1 MSRYK
6 VLKKS
11 FINGR
16 LLYPGEEIEFIG
28 VAGSNLLLIETG
40 ERVAADEGTNTGN
53 DNHSGDGGGGEGGTG
68 SSGGGDGGIGASG
81 GDGGADNELIAL
93 QDQYQQLF
101 GKKPHHNA
109 GAEKLR
115 ADIDAKRKE
124 LGV

>member
-28 VAGSNLLLIETG
+28 VAGDNLQLIETG
-40 ERVAADEGTNTGN
+40 ERITVNEDANANANAGG
-53 DNHSGDGGGGEGGTG
+53 DNHNGDNGGGEGGTG
-68 SSGGGDGGIGASG
+68 SSG
-81 GDGGADNELIAL
+81 ADAELIAL

-101 GKKPHHNA
+101 GKKPHYNA

>member
-16 LLYPGEEIEFIG
+16 LLYPGEEIEFDG
-28 VAGSNLLLIETG
+28 MAGNNLLLIETG
-40 ERVAADEGTNTGN
+40 ERVAVNENANAGN
-53 DNHSGDGGGGEGGTG
+53 DNHSGDDGGGGGGT
-68 SSGGGDGGIGASG
+68 GASG

>member
-16 LLYPGEEIEFIG
+16 LLYPGEEIEFDG
-28 VAGSNLLLIETG
+28 MAGSNLLLIETG
-40 ERVAADEGTNTGN
+40 ERVAVNEGANTGS
-53 DNHSGDGGGGEGGTG
+53 DNHDGDNGG
-68 SSGGGDGGIGASG
+68 SG
-81 GDGGADNELIAL
+81 GDGGGADAELTAL

>member
-1 MSRYK
+1 MSRYIVK
-6 VLKKS
+6 KKS

-16 LLYPGEEIEFIG
+16 LLYPGEEIEFDG
-28 VAGSNLLLIETG
+28 MAGSNLFLIETG
-40 ERVAADEGTNTGN
+40 ERGTVNEGANAGD
-53 DNHSGDGGGGEGGTG
+53 DNHDGGANGDSG
-68 SSGGGDGGIGASG
+68 SGVLG
-81 GDGGADNELIAL
+81 GDGGASTELTAL

>member
-16 LLYPGEEIEFIG
+16 LLYPGEEIEFDG
-28 VAGSNLLLIETG
+28 MAGSNLLLIETG
-40 ERVAADEGTNTGN
+40 ERVAVNEDANT
-53 DNHSGDGGGGEGGTG
+53 
-68 SSGGGDGGIGASG
+68 GGDGGSG
-81 GDGGADNELIAL
+81 GNADAELTAL

>member
-16 LLYPGEEIEFIG
+16 LLYPGEEIEFDG
-28 VAGSNLLLIETG
+28 MAGSNLLLIETG
-40 ERVAADEGTNTGN
+40 ERVAVNEDTNAGN
-53 DNHSGDGGGGEGGTG
+53 DNHSGDSSGEGGTG
-68 SSGGGDGGIGASG
+68 AYG
-81 GDGGADNELIAL
+81 GDGGADNELAAL

>member
-16 LLYPGEEIEFIG
+16 LLYPGEEIEFDG
-28 VAGSNLLLIETG
+28 MAGSNLLLIETG
-40 ERVAADEGTNTGN
+40 ERVAVNEDTNAGN
-53 DNHSGDGGGGEGGTG
+53 DNHSGDGG
-68 SSGGGDGGIGASG
+68 SGGN
-81 GDGGADNELIAL
+81 ADAELTAL

>member
-16 LLYPGEEIEFIG
+16 LLYPGEEIEFDGI
-28 VAGSNLLLIETG
+28 AGSNLLLIETG
-40 ERVAADEGTNTGN
+40 ERVMVNEDADTGD
-53 DNHSGDGGGGEGGTG
+53 DNHSGGT
-68 SSGGGDGGIGASG
+68 GASG
-81 GDGGADNELIAL
+81 GDGGADNELTAL

>member
-16 LLYPGEEIEFIG
+16 LLYPGEEVEFTG
-28 VAGSNLLLIETG
+28 MAGSNLLLIETG

-68 SSGGGDGGIGASG
+68 AYG
-81 GDGGADNELIAL
+81 GDGGADNELAAL

>member
-40 ERVAADEGTNTGN
+40 ERVVANEGIDAGN
-53 DNHSGDGGGGEGGTG
+53 DNHDGDNGGSDGGAG
-68 SSGGGDGGIGASG
+68 SSG
-81 GDGGADNELIAL
+81 ADAELTAL

>member
-28 VAGSNLLLIETG
+28 VAGSNLQLIETG
-40 ERVAADEGTNTGN
+40 ERVAVNEDANTGN
-53 DNHSGDGGGGEGGTG
+53 DNHSGDGGDGGT
-68 SSGGGDGGIGASG
+68 GASG
-81 GDGGADNELIAL
+81 GDGGADNELTAL

>member
-16 LLYPGEEIEFIG
+16 LLYPGEEIEFDG
-28 VAGSNLLLIETG
+28 ESGSNLQLIETG
-40 ERVAADEGTNTGN
+40 ERVAVNEGTNAGN
-53 DNHSGDGGGGEGGTG
+53 DNHDGDNGGSGGEGG
-68 SSGGGDGGIGASG
+68 
-81 GDGGADNELIAL
+81 GADAELTAL

>member
-16 LLYPGEEIEFIG
+16 LLYPGEEVEFTG
-28 VAGSNLLLIETG
+28 MAGSNLFLIETG
-40 ERVAADEGTNTGN
+40 ERAAANEGANAGD
-53 DNHSGDGGGGEGGTG
+53 DNH
-68 SSGGGDGGIGASG
+68 
-81 GDGGADNELIAL
+81 DGGAGTELTAL

>member
-16 LLYPGEEIEFIG
+16 LLYPGEEIEFDG
-28 VAGSNLLLIETG
+28 VPGSNLLLIETG
-40 ERVAADEGTNTGN
+40 ERVAVNEDANTGN
-53 DNHSGDGGGGEGGTG
+53 DNHSGDG
-68 SSGGGDGGIGASG
+68 G

>member
-16 LLYPGEEIEFIG
+16 LLYPGEEVEFAG
-28 VAGSNLLLIETG
+28 MAGSNLLLIETG
-40 ERVAADEGTNTGN
+40 ERVVANEGANAGN
-53 DNHSGDGGGGEGGTG
+53 DNHSGD
-68 SSGGGDGGIGASG
+68 DG

-93 QDQYQQLF
+93 QDQYQQLL

>member
-16 LLYPGEEIEFIG
+16 LLYPGEEIEFDG
-28 VAGSNLLLIETG
+28 MAGSNLLLIETG
-40 ERVAADEGTNTGN
+40 ERVAVNEDTNAGN
-53 DNHSGDGGGGEGGTG
+53 DNHSGDG
-68 SSGGGDGGIGASG
+68 S
-81 GDGGADNELIAL
+81 ADNELAAL

-101 GKKPHHNA
+101 DKKPHHNA

>member
-16 LLYPGEEIEFIG
+16 LLYPGEEIEFTGI
-28 VAGSNLLLIETG
+28 AGSNLLLIETG
-40 ERVAADEGTNTGN
+40 ERVVTNEGTDAGN
-53 DNHSGDGGGGEGGTG
+53 DNHSGDDGGGEGGT
-68 SSGGGDGGIGASG
+68 GASG

>member
-16 LLYPGEEIEFIG
+16 LLYPGEEIEFTG
-28 VAGSNLLLIETG
+28 MAGNNLLLIETG
-40 ERVAADEGTNTGN
+40 ERVVANEDANAGG
-53 DNHSGDGGGGEGGTG
+53 DNHDGDNGGGDGGTG
-68 SSGGGDGGIGASG
+68 SSG
-81 GDGGADNELIAL
+81 ADAELIAL

>member
-28 VAGSNLLLIETG
+28 VAGSNLQLIET
-40 ERVAADEGTNTGN
+40 ADRRTANEDANTGN
-53 DNHSGDGGGGEGGTG
+53 DNHNGDNGGGEGGTG
-68 SSGGGDGGIGASG
+68 SSGS
-81 GDGGADNELIAL
+81 DGGADNELIAL

>member
-28 VAGSNLLLIETG
+28 VAGNNLQLVETG
-40 ERVAADEGTNTGN
+40 ERITVNENANTGN
-53 DNHSGDGGGGEGGTG
+53 DNHHGDNGGGTG
-68 SSGGGDGGIGASG
+68 SSG
-81 GDGGADNELIAL
+81 ADAELIAL
-93 QDQYQQLF
+93 QDQYQQRF

>member
-16 LLYPGEEIEFIG
+16 LLYPGEEIEFTG
-28 VAGSNLLLIETG
+28 MAGNNLQLIETG
-40 ERVAADEGTNTGN
+40 ERVAADEGTNAGD
-53 DNHSGDGGGGEGGTG
+53 DNHSGDGGT
-68 SSGGGDGGIGASG
+68 GASG
-81 GDGGADNELIAL
+81 GDGGADNELTAL

>member
-28 VAGSNLLLIETG
+28 VAGNNLQLIETG
-40 ERVAADEGTNTGN
+40 ERVAVNEDANTGN
-53 DNHSGDGGGGEGGTG
+53 DNHS
-68 SSGGGDGGIGASG
+68 

>member
-16 LLYPGEEIEFIG
+16 LLYPGEEVEFDG
-28 VAGSNLLLIETG
+28 VPGSNLLLIETG
-40 ERVAADEGTNTGN
+40 ERVVANEGTNAGD
-53 DNHSGDGGGGEGGTG
+53 DNHSGDGGTR
-68 SSGGGDGGIGASG
+68 ASG
-81 GDGGADNELIAL
+81 GDGGADNELTAL
-93 QDQYQQLF
+93 QDQFQQLF

>member
-16 LLYPGEEIEFIG
+16 LLYPGEEVEFTG
-28 VAGSNLLLIETG
+28 MAGSNLLLIETG
-40 ERVAADEGTNTGN
+40 ERVTANEDTNTGN
-53 DNHSGDGGGGEGGTG
+53 DNHDGGANGDSG
-68 SSGGGDGGIGASG
+68 SGVLG
-81 GDGGADNELIAL
+81 GDGGASTELTAL

>member
-6 VLKKS
+6 GLKKS

-16 LLYPGEEIEFIG
+16 LLYPGEEIEFGGI
-28 VAGSNLLLIETG
+28 AGSNLLLIETG
-40 ERVAADEGTNTGN
+40 ERVAADEDTNTGG
-53 DNHSGDGGGGEGGTG
+53 DNHGG
-68 SSGGGDGGIGASG
+68 SGGNVDA
-81 GDGGADNELIAL
+81 ELIAL

>member
-16 LLYPGEEIEFIG
+16 LLYPGEEIEFG
-28 VAGSNLLLIETG
+28 GMAGSNLLLIETG
-40 ERVAADEGTNTGN
+40 ERVAADEGIDAGN
-53 DNHSGDGGGGEGGTG
+53 DNHDGDNGGSDGGAG
-68 SSGGGDGGIGASG
+68 SSG
-81 GDGGADNELIAL
+81 ADAELTAL

>member
-16 LLYPGEEIEFIG
+16 LLYPGEEVEFTG
-28 VAGSNLLLIETG
+28 MAGSNLFLIETG
-40 ERVAADEGTNTGN
+40 ERVVANEGTNDGG
-53 DNHSGDGGGGEGGTG
+53 DNHDGGGGEGGAG
-68 SSGGGDGGIGASG
+68 SSG
-81 GDGGADNELIAL
+81 GDGGADNELTAL

>member
-40 ERVAADEGTNTGN
+40 ERVVANEGTNAGN
-53 DNHSGDGGGGEGGTG
+53 DNHSGDD
-68 SSGGGDGGIGASG
+68 GGDGGIGASG

>member
-28 VAGSNLLLIETG
+28 VAGNNLQLIETG
-40 ERVAADEGTNTGN
+40 ERITVNENANTGN
-53 DNHSGDGGGGEGGTG
+53 DNHNGDNGGGEGGTG
-68 SSGGGDGGIGASG
+68 SSG
-81 GDGGADNELIAL
+81 ADAELIAL

-101 GKKPHHNA
+101 GRKPHYNA

-115 ADIDAKRKE
+115 VDIDAKRKE

>member
-16 LLYPGEEIEFIG
+16 LLYPGEEIEFTG
-28 VAGSNLLLIETG
+28 MAGNNLLLIETG
-40 ERVAADEGTNTGN
+40 ERVVANEGTNTGN
-53 DNHSGDGGGGEGGTG
+53 DNHDGGANGDSG
-68 SSGGGDGGIGASG
+68 SGVLV
-81 GDGGADNELIAL
+81 GDGGASTELIAL

-115 ADIDAKRKE
+115 VDIDAKRKE

>member
-53 DNHSGDGGGGEGGTG
+53 DNHSGDGGGGDGGTG
-68 SSGGGDGGIGASG
+68 SSG

>member
-28 VAGSNLLLIETG
+28 VAGSNLQLIETG
-40 ERVAADEGTNTGN
+40 ERVVANEGTNAGN
-53 DNHSGDGGGGEGGTG
+53 DNHSGDD
-68 SSGGGDGGIGASG
+68 GGDGGIGSSG

>member
-16 LLYPGEEIEFIG
+16 LLYPGEEVEFTG
-28 VAGSNLLLIETG
+28 MAGSNLLLIETG
-40 ERVAADEGTNTGN
+40 ERGTMNEDTNAGD
-53 DNHSGDGGGGEGGTG
+53 DNHDGGANGDSG
-68 SSGGGDGGIGASG
+68 SGVLG
-81 GDGGADNELIAL
+81 GDGGASTELTAL

>member
-28 VAGSNLLLIETG
+28 VAGSNLQLIETG
-40 ERVAADEGTNTGN
+40 ERITVNEDANAGG
-53 DNHSGDGGGGEGGTG
+53 DNHSGDDGGGEGGTG
-68 SSGGGDGGIGASG
+68 SSGG
-81 GDGGADNELIAL
+81 DGGADNELTAL

>member
-16 LLYPGEEIEFIG
+16 LLYPGEEVEFTG
-28 VAGSNLLLIETG
+28 MAGSNLFLIETG
-40 ERVAADEGTNTGN
+40 ERVAANEGANAGD
-53 DNHSGDGGGGEGGTG
+53 DNHDDGANGDSG
-68 SSGGGDGGIGASG
+68 SGVLG
-81 GDGGADNELIAL
+81 GDGGASTELIAL